1 MELEYKQLRL
11 EFNRVLFKRDL
22 EEKLGKTCC
31 NCGSNL
37 DVEYHHIVPL
47 ALGGTNKITNIVP
60 LCGICHS
67 IVHGKK
73 NIRNIK
79 RSENNGRPRR
89 TPPQGYEYTL
99 DRYIDGEI
107 GTKECKEILGLTK
120 SAKIND
126 VKYYKEYLKS
136 RKIVRFRTYHDVQ
149 SKNRKRNKNGILL
162 SKVEYEDG
170 TVIEHRSE

>member
-67 IVHGKK
+67 IVHGKR
-73 NIRNIK
+73 I
-79 RSENNGRPRR
+79 
-89 TPPQGYEYTL
+89 
-99 DRYIDGEI
+99 
-107 GTKECKEILGLTK
+107 
-120 SAKIND
+120 
-126 VKYYKEYLKS
+126 
-136 RKIVRFRTYHDVQ
+136 
-149 SKNRKRNKNGILL
+149 
-162 SKVEYEDG
+162 
-170 TVIEHRSE
+170 